1 MSIGRSCCLT
11 PCRRLLHRKS
21 SDLLIR
27 GLSVGHVP
35 EEERNALE
43 HVWLHGDL
51 DVEESFT

>member
-11 PCRRLLHRKS
+11 LCRRLLHRKS